1 MRLSQALVFALAL
14 AFPSAVSAA
23 APSLVS
29 PGVVFPAFSPNNDHV
44 QDTAVYFFTLASDSA
59 LVTVLVH
66 ADSLG
71 FPGAVVDTLLAPGPD
86 SAFVALGPDTL
97 QWSGNKT
104 TGTLAADGRYWI
116 TAHAANVDGTSD
128 ASAVSILLDTVA
140 PRDTL
145 TTPTRT
151 AQPDLVHEVAGK
163 AWDTN
168 GLERLVLTLFSE
180 GRALADTICAPCAP
194 DTTSFDVFVPDSLAL
209 TDTLRITIDARDPAG
224 NGRPRSVFVLI
235 DSLPPP
241 PPVIDPIASPIDRD
255 SVAVL
260 GTASEAESVFVTFDG
275 AVVARERVLGGFR
288 FDVRLRRFAQGT
300 HTVVAQSRDK
310 AGNLSPPSAPVTF
323 VYQEALGVVL
333 PERFVSGQYLQVN
346 LSKPANAV
354 LLRIYDLTGRLVR
367 RLEDRSVKSVYE
379 FAWDLSDQ
387 SGNPVGSGPYVVG
400 VEADYTDGSRLA
412 KRLAMVV
419 TR

>member
-1 MRLSQALVFALAL
+1 MSPLRLSPALVLTLAL
-14 AFPSAVSAA
+14 AFPGAASAA

-29 PGVVFPAFSPNNDHV
+29 PGVTFPAFSPNNDHV
-44 QDTAVYFFTLASDSA
+44 QDTAVYFFTLAADTA

-71 FPGAVVDTLLAPGPD
+71 SPGPVVDTLLD
-86 SAFVALGPDTL
+86 RAFVAVGADTL

-104 TGTLAADGRYWI
+104 TGTLAPDGRYWI
-116 TAHAANVDGTSD
+116 TAHAANLEGTSD
-128 ASAVSILLDTVA
+128 ASNVSILLDTVV

-145 TTPTRT
+145 TTPTRV
-151 AQPDLVHEVAGK
+151 AQPNLVHEVAGK
-163 AWDTN
+163 AWDAN
-168 GLERLVLTLFSE
+168 ALERLVLTLTSE
-180 GRALADTICAPCAP
+180 GRALTDTICAPCAL

-209 TDTLRITIDARDPAG
+209 TDTLRIVIDARDPAG
-224 NGRPRSVFVLI
+224 NGRPRSVFVLV

-241 PPVIDPIASPIDRD
+241 APVIDPIASPIDRD

-275 AVVARERVLGGFR
+275 VVVARERVLGGFR
-288 FDVRLRRFAQGT
+288 FQVNLRRFAQGT
-300 HTVVAQSRDK
+300 HTVVAQSEDK
-310 AGNLSPPSAPVTF
+310 AGNLSPLSAPVTF
-323 VYQEALGVVL
+323 VYQEELGVVL
-333 PERFVSGQYLQVN
+333 PERFVPGQYLQVN

-354 LLRIYDLTGRLVR
+354 LLRIYDLTGRLVK
-367 RLEDRSVKSVYE
+367 RLEDRSVKTVYE

-387 SGNPVGSGPYVVG
+387 SGNPVGSGPYIVG